1 MTDKLKCKTEECNS
15 SAFTVHIV
23 VDIFGDLAETPR
35 KIEGEYF
42 ECCECYNT
50 AEWVSE

>member
-1 MTDKLKCKTEECNS
+1 MIDILKCKTEGCDPS
-15 SAFTVHIV
+15 GFTVHIV
-23 VDIFGDLAETPR
+23 VDIFGDLAETLR

-42 ECCECYNT
+42 ECCECHNT